1 MKFFLPVMCSLLLIG
16 CSDSAKTSTPAE
28 TTTAP
33 AESSAVSK
41 ALSAAPAAN
50 MTEKT
55 NSSSTQVVSAMTTA
69 AVDGGVLFAQ
79 KCAACHGSKAEK
91 SALNKSQ
98 IISGFS
104 EQQIKDALHGY
115 QAGTYGKEMKA
126 MMQGQAKPLSNEQI
140 DALAKYISNL

>member
-16 CSDSAKTSTPAE
+16 CSDSAKTSVSETTAAQPSALSEPLSTAPVALTTAE
-28 TTTAP
+28 TNG
-33 AESSAVSK
+33 SSAK
-41 ALSAAPAAN
+41 IPPAVPG
-50 MTEKT
+50 M
-55 NSSSTQVVSAMTTA
+55 
-69 AVDGGVLFAQ
+69 AVDGGALFAQ

-126 MMQGQAKPLSNEQI
+126 MMQGQVKPLNDEQI
-140 DALAKYISNL
+140 DALAKYVSNL